1 MLFHLQCPDS
11 QVRQFF
17 PTIFVVYGIQYTGNL
32 LNRHL
37 IKAMELQPIQLLLLK
52 SLESG
57 KSSSLFSW
65 KSTEQ

>member
-17 PTIFVVYGIQYTGNL
+17 PTIFVVYGILYPENL

-37 IKAMELQPIQLLLLK
+37 IEAMEQPIQLLLLK